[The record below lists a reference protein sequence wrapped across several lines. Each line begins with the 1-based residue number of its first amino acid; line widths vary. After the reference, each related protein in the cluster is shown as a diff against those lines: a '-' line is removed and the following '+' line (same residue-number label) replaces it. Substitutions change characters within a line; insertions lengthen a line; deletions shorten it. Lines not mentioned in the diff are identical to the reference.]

1 VPSVL
6 WHSWAPW
13 RALAHKKMSDEV
25 LVWLS
30 LWREVQIVCI
40 WSSWCHR
47 HTQTPSS
54 LTSFKSRLVLPFWYQ
69 LTHVVLQKRPL
80 NGCSYYVFV
89 RFVFVNQVEV
99 VLYNH
104 VSRKVVNEFHEILE
118 LILIDSLM
126 LLYPMYSSKYHISRW
141 DLLGLKNPKSR
152 ITGVEKPV
160 QDCNPYLWH
169 QWSQKWLNRLWCST
183 IFASL
188 VSQVWCCRGPGN
200 H

>member
-89 RFVFVNQVEV
+89 RFVFVNQVKV

-118 LILIDSLM
+118 LILDSLM
-126 LLYPMYSSKYHISRW
+126 
-141 DLLGLKNPKSR
+141 
-152 ITGVEKPV
+152 
-160 QDCNPYLWH
+160 
-169 QWSQKWLNRLWCST
+169 
-183 IFASL
+183 SL
-188 VSQVWCCRGPGN
+188 VPSVLWRCWLGGRKGIRPVKNCVVGYWHGYLSGARCRLAYGPVDATAT
-200 H
+200 HCLLLQ